1 MNRTTLA
8 YRVAI
13 LSAGGMLI
21 VACLQTAT
29 AAEQPSP
36 SKPAA
41 AQPATSKIESAGA
54 PAIVSALPTTPKVR
68 FQFRNQPWKDV
79 LEWFVREV
87 DLSLVDGSLPGTFN
101 YSDNREYTPAEAFDV
116 LNEVLLTK
124 GFLLVRHGPMLMLI
138 NLRAAGIK
146 EIAVGGGTWSAH
158 APTTSPELV
167 GGRPA
172 PEAKN
177 FIASYQ
183 TRYVDPMTA
192 GTVLGNIIA
201 NGDAGR
207 LSIDRA
213 NNRIIVFGPR
223 KTHDMVKDLLET
235 LDVPPAAE
243 RESQIKIFTLVHVD
257 PASAS
262 RMLYAILPKGIQVA
276 VDERTHSLIASGPP
290 ESLNVAEA
298 LLLRLDQ
305 SAEKERPKSDLRY
318 EVRVVWLAND
328 DKASP
333 LAEDLKDV
341 AGELSRMGIKNPR
354 QIGEMVVRNISA
366 GHFQIESSPLFK
378 GEAAG
383 FSATGTL
390 SVERDGPPTLQ
401 IAIKTTARPSGPSAG
416 QPQSLNSLDTQI
428 VAPQKQYVVLATAP
442 VGNIT
447 SAFVVQVASSTKPV
461 EAK

>member
-1 MNRTTLA
+1 
-8 YRVAI
+8 
-13 LSAGGMLI
+13 
-21 VACLQTAT
+21 
-29 AAEQPSP
+29 
-36 SKPAA
+36 
-41 AQPATSKIESAGA
+41 
-54 PAIVSALPTTPKVR
+54 
-68 FQFRNQPWKDV
+68 
-79 LEWFVREV
+79 
-87 DLSLVDGSLPGTFN
+87 
-101 YSDNREYTPAEAFDV
+101 
-116 LNEVLLTK
+116 
-124 GFLLVRHGPMLMLI
+124 
-138 NLRAAGIK
+138 
-146 EIAVGGGTWSAH
+146 
-158 APTTSPELV
+158 
-167 GGRPA
+167 
-172 PEAKN
+172 
-177 FIASYQ
+177 
-183 TRYVDPMTA
+183 MTA

-401 IAIKTTARPSGPSAG
+401 IAIKTTGATLGAVRRAAAKPQLARYADRRAAKAIRRFGHRAGGQHHVGLCRAGREFDQARGSEIMLIVFRTLRVRDCGPHGVCRLLFCGSA
-416 QPQSLNSLDTQI
+416 
-428 VAPQKQYVVLATAP
+428 
-442 VGNIT
+442 
-447 SAFVVQVASSTKPV
+447 
-461 EAK
+461 